1 MYTALV
7 VVQVILAISIIG
19 LVFLQQGKGA
29 NAGAAFGSGASGTVF
44 GAQGSASFLSRATAV
59 STALFFAV
67 SLALAYMVSE
77 MARGDSLVDRMA
89 TQGESQEAAPASV
102 TGSEAEQPALQVIPA
117 DDGAADEPTE
127 EDIPES

>member
-44 GAQGSASFLSRATAV
+44 GAQGSASFLSRATAI

-67 SLALAYMVSE
+67 SLALAYMVTE

-89 TQGESQEAAPASV
+89 TQAESSEGAPAAV
-102 TGSEAEQPALQVIPA
+102 DDADAEQPALQVIPA
-117 DDGAADEPTE
+117 DDGAADAPSDE
-127 EDIPES
+127 EIPE

>member
-59 STALFFAV
+59 ATALFFAV
-67 SLALAYMVSE
+67 SLGLAYMVTE
-77 MARGDSLVDRMA
+77 MARGDSLVDRVEQSTA
-89 TQGESQEAAPASV
+89 VETNEDAQPAS
-102 TGSEAEQPALQVIPA
+102 SAIPG
-117 DDGAADEPTE
+117 DDTVGDETTE
-127 EDIPES
+127 ETQEIPE

>member
-59 STALFFAV
+59 ATALFFAV
-67 SLALAYMVSE
+67 SLGLAYMVTE
-77 MARGDSLVDRMA
+77 MARGDSLVDRVEQSTTVETSEDA
-89 TQGESQEAAPASV
+89 QPASD
-102 TGSEAEQPALQVIPA
+102 TIPGDDTA
-117 DDGAADEPTE
+117 DDETTE
-127 EDIPES
+127 ETQEIPE

>member
-44 GAQGSASFLSRATAV
+44 GAQGSASFLSRATAIA
-59 STALFFAV
+59 TALFFAV
-67 SLALAYMVSE
+67 SLGLAYMVTE
-77 MARGDSLVDRMA
+77 MARGDSLVDRVGQE
-89 TQGESQEAAPASV
+89 QGVAADIEEAAPTLDA
-102 TGSEAEQPALQVIPA
+102 IPA
-117 DDGAADEPTE
+117 DDAGAAEDADTQ
-127 EDIPES
+127 DIPEE

>member
-59 STALFFAV
+59 ATALFFAV
-67 SLALAYMVSE
+67 SLGLAYMVTE
-77 MARGDSLVDRMA
+77 MARGDSLVDRVE
-89 TQGESQEAAPASV
+89 QSAAAETSEDAQPASD
-102 TGSEAEQPALQVIPA
+102 AIPGDDTA
-117 DDGAADEPTE
+117 DDEITE
-127 EDIPES
+127 ETQEIPE

>member
-59 STALFFAV
+59 ATALFFAV
-67 SLALAYMVSE
+67 SLGLAYMVTE
-77 MARGDSLVDRMA
+77 MARGDSLVDRVEQQGTAAQIEEA
-89 TQGESQEAAPASV
+89 TPTLEA
-102 TGSEAEQPALQVIPA
+102 IPA
-117 DDGAADEPTE
+117 DEETAAEDTE
-127 EDIPES
+127 TQDIPEE

>member
-44 GAQGSASFLSRATAV
+44 GAQGSASFLIRATSF
-59 STALFFAV
+59 STSWFFSV
-67 SLALAYMVSE
+67 SLGLAYMVTE
-77 MARGDSLVDRMA
+77 MARGDS
-89 TQGESQEAAPASV
+89 
-102 TGSEAEQPALQVIPA
+102 
-117 DDGAADEPTE
+117 
-127 EDIPES
+127 

>member
-44 GAQGSASFLSRATAV
+44 GAQGSASFLSRATAIA
-59 STALFFAV
+59 TALFFAV
-67 SLALAYMVSE
+67 SLGLAYMVTE
-77 MARGDSLVDRMA
+77 MARGDSLVDR
-89 TQGESQEAAPASV
+89 V
-102 TGSEAEQPALQVIPA
+102 EQPAAANEADEPALEAIPA
-117 DDGAADEPTE
+117 DGEESAAEQGDDTQ
-127 EDIPES
+127 DIPEQ